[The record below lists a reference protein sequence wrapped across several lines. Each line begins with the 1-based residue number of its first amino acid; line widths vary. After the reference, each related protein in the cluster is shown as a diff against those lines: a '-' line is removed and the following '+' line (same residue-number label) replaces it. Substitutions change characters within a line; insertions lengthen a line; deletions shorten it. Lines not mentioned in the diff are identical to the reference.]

1 MDITIVYK
9 TTTYVYINES
19 LTLSDLVNEEE
30 PENKNAK
37 IGQAIANVY
46 WIGPQQDNDIPLKNR
61 NSNSTTLSTK
71 IYIDIS
77 VNIYVKNVF
86 LLVFSFFK
94 NLSKSFKTFHHFHLN
109 FVNIHIY
116 YPIK

>member
-46 WIGPQQDNDIPLKNR
+46 
-61 NSNSTTLSTK
+61 
-71 IYIDIS
+71 
-77 VNIYVKNVF
+77 
-86 LLVFSFFK
+86 
-94 NLSKSFKTFHHFHLN
+94 
-109 FVNIHIY
+109 
-116 YPIK
+116 